1 MDAVIND
8 ALTKITVYSLL
19 STLTQQQW
27 SESWKSLVVN
37 CGDSH
42 GSKSHNTIPQFLS
55 LILIGRKQKQLAR
68 SNLDY
73 TASG

>member
-19 STLTQQQW
+19 STLTQQQGRQAW
-27 SESWKSLVVN
+27 WPESWKSLVVN

-42 GSKSHNTIPQFLS
+42 GSKSQNTIPQFLS

-68 SNLDY
+68 SNLD
-73 TASG
+73 